1 MSPASTRIGE
11 LTRATLPELVRAAAA
26 LHGEREFVV
35 LGEERLT
42 FLDADRRSRELAR
55 GLLAMGVGKGS
66 RVGLLMPNSPAWATC
81 WFAAARTGAL
91 TVALSTFFRPPEL
104 SWGLR
109 HNDVD
114 TLLISA
120 SYLNNDYV
128 ERLEKAVPG
137 LAEAAGP
144 DLYLPSHPYLRRI
157 VVFGGSDRPWALKG
171 SAAIDAAAR
180 DRPQID
186 DAFLDEVELNIA
198 PADPL
203 ITICTSGSTAEPKA
217 VVHCHGVA
225 VNATR
230 QYLPYYDWRPDDRA
244 YSGHPYFWI
253 GGLNVNLLPAL
264 YVGDCQ
270 VCSPS
275 PAPEVVARVVEE
287 EGVTRFSVWPSQA
300 AAIREAGERDGRDLS
315 AVRIIGLEDFDED
328 GETIPKDRRYG
339 GVFGM
344 TETFGM
350 HALEVMRRPVPLGKG
365 GSHGRP
371 LPGLERR
378 IVDRETGAILGPG
391 QVGELH
397 LRGHTLMLGY
407 YKTPRDQTFTRDGF
421 FPTGDLCFVDEDNWL
436 YFTGRAS
443 EMIKTSGANVS
454 PREVELALLAQ
465 GGLREA
471 HVFGVSDSLKGEVVT
486 AVLVPAPGEPADVE
500 RRLFRLRETLSP
512 YKIPRHVSV
521 MAYEDVP
528 RTLSGKP
535 DKSRLKTTLITED
548 V

>member
-11 LTRATLPELVRAAAA
+11 LPRATLPELVKAAAT

-35 LGEERLT
+35 LGDDRLT
-42 FLDADRRSRELAR
+42 FFEADRRSRELAR

-66 RVGLLMPNSPAWATC
+66 RVGLLMPNSPTWATS
-81 WFAAARTGAL
+81 WFAVARTGAL
-91 TVALSTFFRPPEL
+91 TVALSTFFRSPEL

-114 TLLISA
+114 TLLVA
-120 SYLNNDYV
+120 ARYLKNDYLDAL
-128 ERLEKAVPG
+128 ERAVPE
-137 LAEAAGP
+137 LAAQAGP
-144 DLYLPSHPYLRRI
+144 EFFLPSHPYLRRI
-157 VVFGGSDRPWALKG
+157 IVFGDCDRPWALKG
-171 SAAIDAAAR
+171 PAAIDAAAAR
-180 DRPQID
+180 VD
-186 DAFLDEVELNIA
+186 DAFLDAVEANIA

-217 VVHCHGVA
+217 VVHCHGTA
-225 VNATR
+225 VNTTR

-275 PAPEVVARVVEE
+275 PAPEVVAKVVEE
-287 EGVTRFSVWPSQA
+287 QRVTRFSVWPSQA
-300 AAIREAGERDGRDLS
+300 AGIREAADRGGRDLS

-328 GETIPKDRRYG
+328 GQPIPRDRRYG

-350 HALEVMRRPVPLGKG
+350 HALEVMRRPVPAGKG

-371 LPGLERR
+371 LPGIERR
-378 IVDRETGAILGPG
+378 IVDRETSKALGPG
-391 QVGELH
+391 EVGELH
-397 LRGHTLMLGY
+397 LRGHALMLGY

-421 FPTGDLCFVDEDNWL
+421 FPTGDLGYVDADNWF

-471 HVFGVSDSLKGEVVT
+471 HVLGVPDSLKGETVT
-486 AVLVPAPGEPADVE
+486 AVLVPASGEPADVE
-500 RRLFRLRETLSP
+500 RRLARLREDLSP
-512 YKIPRHVSV
+512 YKVPRHVTV
-521 MAYEDVP
+521 MTYDDVP

-535 DKSRLKTTLITED
+535 DKTRLKITLATED

>member
-1 MSPASTRIGE
+1 MSPATTRLGE
-11 LTRATLPELVRAAAA
+11 LAQATLPELVKAAAA
-26 LHGEREFVV
+26 MHGGRDFVV
-35 LGEERLT
+35 LGDERLS
-42 FLDADRRSRELAR
+42 FRGAEARSRELAR
-55 GLLAMGVGKGS
+55 GLIGLGVGKGS
-66 RVGLLMPNSPAWATC
+66 RVGLLMPNSPAWVTG

-104 SWGLR
+104 SWGLG
-109 HNDVD
+109 HNDID
-114 TLLISA
+114 TLLVA
-120 SYLNNDYV
+120 ARYLNNDYV
-128 ERLEKAVPG
+128 EALERAIPE
-137 LAEAAGP
+137 LAAQTGP
-144 DLYLPSHPYLRRI
+144 ELFLPSHPFLRRI
-157 VVFGGSDRPWALKG
+157 VVFGDCDRPWALKG
-171 SAAIDAAAR
+171 PDAIDAAAR
-180 DRPQID
+180 ANPRID
-186 DAFLDEVELNIA
+186 DAFLAEVEANIA
-198 PADPL
+198 PTDPL

-225 VNATR
+225 VEATR
-230 QYLPYYDWRPDDRA
+230 QFLPYYDWRPDDRA

-270 VCSPS
+270 VCSAS
-275 PAPEVVARVVEE
+275 PDPAALAALVERE
-287 EGVTRFSVWPSQA
+287 RLTRLAIWPSQA
-300 AAIREAGERDGRDLS
+300 AGLREAAERDGRDLS
-315 AVRIIGLEDFDED
+315 SVRVGLDNLDED
-328 GETIPKDRRYG
+328 GRPIPPERRYG

-350 HALEVMRRPVPLGKG
+350 HALEVLNRPVPPQKA

-371 LPGLERR
+371 LPGIERR
-378 IVDRETGAILGPG
+378 IVDRETGAALGPG

-407 YKTPRDQTFTRDGF
+407 YKKPRDQVFTRDGF
-421 FPTGDLCFVDEDNWL
+421 FPTGDLCYIDEDDWL
-436 YFTGRAS
+436 YFVGRAS

-471 HVFGVSDSLKGEVVT
+471 HVFGVADPLKGEVVT
-486 AVLVPAPGEPADVE
+486 AVLVPEPGEPPDVE
-500 RRLFRLRETLSP
+500 RRLARLRGDLSP
-512 YKIPRHVSV
+512 YKVPRRATA
-521 MAYEDVP
+521 MAYEAVP

-535 DKSRLKTTLITED
+535 DKTRLKTMLMMED